1 MLGNRIFEFLT
12 HRSAAG
18 DFGYL
23 PSTVQMEIEDA
34 MSATSKT
41 DIR

>member
-1 MLGNRIFEFLT
+1 MFET
-12 HRSAAG
+12 ITSAFSRKSAG
-18 DFGYL
+18 ANYANL
-23 PSTVQMEIEDA
+23 PASVRDEIIDA

>member
-1 MLGNRIFEFLT
+1 MFSTITSAFSRKNRDADY
-12 HRSAAG
+12 SN
-18 DFGYL
+18 L
-23 PSTVQMEIEDA
+23 PASVRDEILDA

>member
-1 MLGNRIFEFLT
+1 MIGSRLLAGLSWKPANRTF
-12 HRSAAG
+12 RS
-18 DFGYL
+18 L
-23 PSTVQMEIEDA
+23 PASMQQEIADA

>member
-1 MLGNRIFEFLT
+1 MLTIVT
-12 HRSAAG
+12 SAFSRFQHG
-18 DFGYL
+18 IDYSQL
-23 PSTVQMEIEDA
+23 PASVREEIEDA

>member
-1 MLGNRIFEFLT
+1 MLDVI
-12 HRSAAG
+12 SAVIGRMSTGLAYS
-18 DFGYL
+18 DL
-23 PSTVQMEIEDA
+23 PAHTRDEILDA

>member
-1 MLGNRIFEFLT
+1 MIGSSLFSGFYKKSEKRQFAN
-12 HRSAAG
+12 
-18 DFGYL
+18 L
-23 PSTVQMEIEDA
+23 PASVQDEIADA